1 MNIVK
6 TIFFYN
12 IKDDFF
18 KKISLY
24 IFSLKKKNWKGIVS
38 KFVIESIIDNF
49 LDSKLI
55 TLSYNSISDWVKT
68 LNVFRK

>member
-6 TIFFYN
+6 TIFYYN

-18 KKISLY
+18 
-24 IFSLKKKNWKGIVS
+24 FLKKKYWKGIVA
-38 KFVIESIIDNF
+38 KFIIESIIDNL

-55 TLSYNSISDWVKT
+55 TLSYISISDWVK
-68 LNVFRK
+68 N